1 MRSRIS
7 INKGRL
13 NRKKESFLT
22 RRMICSWQKGEKEP
36 KMIKSWGL
44 RTDAKSL
51 YNIPGFVDFDFA
63 AFSDRL
69 DGTVKKNKKIK
80 KFLSFFEKNDEE
92 CCQQIRA
99 QAVKRLCT
107 LFGPRC
113 LVHMRKRWTNF
124 QTCWVSHAT
133 FWIELPWEE
142 RHPDWSLECAAETL
156 KTRPV
161 WGLKFPSL
169 AKKILWDFPVAL
181 DHSATV
187 QCALKD

>member
-1 MRSRIS
+1 MFLAEGGKRAKNDKILRIKDWCEKLVQYSWLCRLWFCSVQWSSRR
-7 INKGRL
+7 N
-13 NRKKESFLT
+13 
-22 RRMICSWQKGEKEP
+22 C
-36 KMIKSWGL
+36 
-44 RTDAKSL
+44 
-51 YNIPGFVDFDFA
+51 
-63 AFSDRL
+63 
-69 DGTVKKNKKIK
+69 KKNKKIK